1 MIIEETTLPGVLVL
15 SQERREDG
23 RGYFART
30 FDREAFAARGLVTD
44 VSQCSV
50 SFNRLRGTIRGLHL
64 QIAPFEEAKLVRVT
78 RGSVHDV
85 VVDVREG
92 SPTRGQHVAVA
103 LTAELGNQVYVPP
116 GFAHG
121 FQTLE
126 DGTEVFY
133 QISAGYSPEHAR
145 GYRFDDPTLAI
156 RWPEP
161 VTVISDRDLRLPRFD
176 EG

>member
-1 MIIEETTLPGVLVL
+1 LKIEETELAGVFVL
-15 SQERREDG
+15 TQERREDA
-23 RGYFART
+23 RGFFART
-30 FDREAFAARGLVTD
+30 YDRDAFAAAGLVTD
-44 VSQCSV
+44 ITQCSI
-50 SFNRLRGTIRGLHL
+50 SFNHRRGTIRGLHL
-64 QIAPFEEAKLVRVT
+64 QVAPFAEAKLVRVT
-78 RGSVHDV
+78 RGSIHDV

-103 LTAELGNQVYVPP
+103 LTAALGNQVYVPP

-126 DGTEVFY
+126 DETEVFY
-133 QISAGYSPEHAR
+133 QISAAYSPEHAR

-161 VTVISDRDLRLPRFD
+161 VTVISDRDLRLPRFG